1 MSRDLTN
8 SLAAL
13 TEQARPR
20 SDDTPQPRGAARR
33 VVSAAQP
40 PSAKASGG
48 GGGVASPLTEISVS
62 GREYHQAGWKT
73 TDGLFTLPA
82 IKKVMFVDVNGEQVE
97 FRFADP
103 SS

>member
-13 TEQARPR
+13 TEQSRGR
-20 SDDTPQPRGAARR
+20 VEDTPKPRGSARR

-40 PSAKASGG
+40 LSAKTS
-48 GGGVASPLTEISVS
+48 GGGVASPLTEMSVAS
-62 GREYHQAGWKT
+62 REYWPVGWKT

-82 IKKVMFVDVNGEQVE
+82 IKTVVFADANGEPVE
-97 FRFADP
+97 LRFANP
-103 SS
+103 AP